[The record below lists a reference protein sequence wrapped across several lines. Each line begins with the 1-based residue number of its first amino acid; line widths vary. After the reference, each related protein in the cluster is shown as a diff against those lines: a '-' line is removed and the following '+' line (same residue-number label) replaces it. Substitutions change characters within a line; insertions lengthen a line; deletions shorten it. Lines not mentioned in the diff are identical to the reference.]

1 MRKPSPGYL
10 ADEIRQRVARAPVR
24 FNFRVQLSESG
35 DKIDDPS
42 MAWPDT
48 RKTVEIGVIEIT
60 EVVPDSD
67 AAERVLI
74 FMLAELPVGIELADP
89 MIQARSAAYIVS
101 YGRRHQ

>member
-1 MRKPSPGYL
+1 
-10 ADEIRQRVARAPVR
+10 
-24 FNFRVQLSESG
+24 
-35 DKIDDPS
+35 

-60 EVVPDSD
+60 KVVPDSD

-74 FMLAELPVGIELADP
+74 FMPAELPAGIELADP